1 MPNKEKNNQK
11 NGVIK
16 AKAEANG
23 ALRYHCTVASFCKK
37 VIFWFVFVVDAVCLF
52 IIIFS
57 PKQQRGKWANQTLTW
72 FYEAEWSGII
82 SPFIG
87 NGRYGTLEHFAQ
99 CSNAIIRGRR
109 LFEIFPS
116 KGDDY
121 SREAINQPTAIY
133 SRKYGFLRDPRLPV

>member
-52 IIIFS
+52 IIFFHRNS
-57 PKQQRGKWANQTLTW
+57 NG
-72 FYEAEWSGII
+72 
-82 SPFIG
+82 G
-87 NGRYGTLEHFAQ
+87 NGRIKL
-99 CSNAIIRGRR
+99 
-109 LFEIFPS
+109 
-116 KGDDY
+116 
-121 SREAINQPTAIY
+121 
-133 SRKYGFLRDPRLPV
+133 